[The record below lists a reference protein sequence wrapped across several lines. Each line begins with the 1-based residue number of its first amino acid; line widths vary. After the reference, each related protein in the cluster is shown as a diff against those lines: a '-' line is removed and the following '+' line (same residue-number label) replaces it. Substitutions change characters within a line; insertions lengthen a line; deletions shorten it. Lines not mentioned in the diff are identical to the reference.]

1 MSIPVSSADV
11 AAHGVARLLAPY
23 PHVANCSW
31 CREYA
36 DEYLDSFSGLQVLA
50 AVLDHHDSAHMND
63 RLGRNSAQF

>member
-11 AAHGVARLLAPY
+11 VAADVARLLAPY

-36 DEYLDSFSGLQVLA
+36 DEYLGSHAGLQVLT
-50 AVLDHHDSAHMND
+50 AVLDHHDSAHVSD
-63 RLGRNSAQF
+63 RLGRISAQF